1 MQKKVILTDIDG
13 VTTKWQSGLPHFLAK
28 HNIPTDSCLDM
39 FYTEQFKSPKD
50 IFGCDEE
57 LANKLLIEYNNSPFI
72 RYLSPYD
79 DALHV
84 INSLK
89 NEYDFVA
96 ITALGNATTVSL
108 NRIANLNSLFPS
120 AFKEVLVVDAH
131 ESKTKQFKYALEKYG
146 DRIVC
151 YIDDLIKNL
160 SDSRKVFGDMEN
172 FYNFHMV
179 RVNGGRLLSTSEM
192 VVSNWYDIAQL
203 FGYDCVGNTS
213 IREITL

>member
-151 YIDDLIKNL
+151 YIDDLTKNL
-160 SDSRKVFGDMEN
+160 VDSEFMLSEIPDFKN
-172 FYNFHMV
+172 IHMIRVTGNRDINPNNVTV
-179 RVNGGRLLSTSEM
+179 RD
-192 VVSNWYDIAQL
+192 WYDIAHL
-203 FGYDCVGNTS
+203 LGNPVK
-213 IREITL
+213 